1 MLLHEL
7 RVKCAQLLINGNIR
21 FDEENGT
28 LSFDVSDEDR
38 EIFMEYVV
46 NLILRDALNFLE
58 NK

>member
-7 RVKCAQLLINGNIR
+7 RTKCAQILIDGNIR

-28 LSFDVSDEDR
+28 LSCDISDEDR